1 MEKKSKTKPSTN
13 GEERK
18 EDKSKGS
25 FKERRLECIKKFS
38 EEAESMD
45 YGTNKDGSK
54 KEYFTVAA
62 RHNYFSKFFPEH
74 RVETTIIEHLTKD
87 NKIAVKTT
95 LYIGSEPYSTGLAM
109 EIIGSNFVNKTSAL
123 ENCETSSLGRALANF
138 GLHGSEFA
146 SAEELANAIKQ
157 QANGKDKEIPI
168 EQMTTTTKLN
178 ALYSKWKKEQDEI
191 QIRFTNQEKSIN
203 EKGGQY
209 GKKDW

>member
-25 FKERRLECIKKFS
+25 FKERRKECLSNIDKVPTVNIK
-38 EEAESMD
+38 
-45 YGTNKDGSK
+45 G
-54 KEYFTVAA
+54 KEYSTVAE
-62 RHNYFSKFFPEH
+62 RHRFLLKYFPET
-74 RVETTIIEHLTKD
+74 RVDEQIFYQDEKRVIT
-87 NKIAVKTT
+87 KTT
-95 LYIGSEPYSTGLAM
+95 LYIGDTPYAVGHAEEKRDSSF
-109 EIIGSNFVNKTSAL
+109 INKTSAL
-123 ENCETSSLGRALANF
+123 ENCLSSSLGRCLAAF
-138 GLHGSEFA
+138 GLHGSEYA
-146 SAEELANAIKQ
+146 SAEELANAVKQ

-178 ALYSKWKKEQDEI
+178 ALYSNWKKEQDEI

>member
-25 FKERRLECIKKFS
+25 FKERRKDCLSNVHKVPTVNIK
-38 EEAESMD
+38 
-45 YGTNKDGSK
+45 G
-54 KEYFTVAA
+54 KEYSTVAE
-62 RHNYFSKFFPEH
+62 RHRFLLKYFPET
-74 RVETTIIEHLTKD
+74 RVDEQIFYQDEKRVIT
-87 NKIAVKTT
+87 KTT
-95 LYIGSEPYSTGLAM
+95 LYIGDTPYAVGHAEEKRDSSF
-109 EIIGSNFVNKTSAL
+109 INKTSAL
-123 ENCETSSLGRALANF
+123 ENSFSSSLGRCLAAF
-138 GLHGSEFA
+138 GLHGSEYA
-146 SAEELANAIKQ
+146 SAEELANAVKQ

-178 ALYSKWKKEQDEI
+178 ALYSNWKKEQDEI

>member
-25 FKERRLECIKKFS
+25 FKERRKECLSNIDKVPTVNIK
-38 EEAESMD
+38 
-45 YGTNKDGSK
+45 G
-54 KEYFTVAA
+54 KEYSTVAE
-62 RHNYFSKFFPEH
+62 RHRFLLKYFPET
-74 RVETTIIEHLTKD
+74 RVDEQIFYQDEKRVIT
-87 NKIAVKTT
+87 KTT
-95 LYIGSEPYSTGLAM
+95 LYIGDTPYAVGHAEEKRDSSF
-109 EIIGSNFVNKTSAL
+109 INKTSAL
-123 ENCETSSLGRALANF
+123 ENSFSSSLGRCLAAF
-138 GLHGSEFA
+138 GLHGSEYA
-146 SAEELANAIKQ
+146 SAEELANAVKQ

-178 ALYSKWKKEQDEI
+178 ALYSNWKKEQDEI

>member
-25 FKERRLECIKKFS
+25 FKERRKDCLSNVHKVPTVNIK
-38 EEAESMD
+38 
-45 YGTNKDGSK
+45 G
-54 KEYFTVAA
+54 KEYSTVAE
-62 RHNYFSKFFPEH
+62 RHRFLLNYFPET
-74 RVETTIIEHLTKD
+74 RVDEQIFYQDEKRVIT
-87 NKIAVKTT
+87 KTT
-95 LYIGSEPYSTGLAM
+95 LYIGDTPYAVGHAEEKRDSSF
-109 EIIGSNFVNKTSAL
+109 INKTSAL
-123 ENCETSSLGRALANF
+123 ENCLSSSLGRCLAAF
-138 GLHGSEFA
+138 GLHGSEYA
-146 SAEELANAIKQ
+146 SAEELANAVKQ

-178 ALYSKWKKEQDEI
+178 ALYSNWKKEQDKI

>member
-25 FKERRLECIKKFS
+25 FKERRKDCLSNVHKVPTVNIK
-38 EEAESMD
+38 
-45 YGTNKDGSK
+45 G
-54 KEYFTVAA
+54 KEYSTVAE
-62 RHNYFSKFFPEH
+62 RHRFLLNYFPET
-74 RVETTIIEHLTKD
+74 RVDEQIFYQDEKRVIT
-87 NKIAVKTT
+87 KTT
-95 LYIGSEPYSTGLAM
+95 LYIGDTPYAVGHAEEKRDSSF
-109 EIIGSNFVNKTSAL
+109 INKTSAL
-123 ENCETSSLGRALANF
+123 ENSFSSSLGRCLSAF
-138 GLHGSEFA
+138 GLHGSEYA

-178 ALYSKWKKEQDEI
+178 ALYSNWKKEQDEI

>member
-25 FKERRLECIKKFS
+25 FKERRKECLSNIDKVPTVNIK
-38 EEAESMD
+38 
-45 YGTNKDGSK
+45 G
-54 KEYFTVAA
+54 KEYSTVAE
-62 RHNYFSKFFPEH
+62 RHRFLLKYFPET
-74 RVETTIIEHLTKD
+74 RVDEQIFYQDEKRVIT
-87 NKIAVKTT
+87 KTT
-95 LYIGSEPYSTGLAM
+95 LYIGDTPYAVGHAEEKRDSSF
-109 EIIGSNFVNKTSAL
+109 INKTSAL
-123 ENCETSSLGRALANF
+123 ENSFSSSLGRCLSAF
-138 GLHGSEFA
+138 GLHGSEYA
-146 SAEELANAIKQ
+146 SAEELANAVKQ

-178 ALYSKWKKEQDEI
+178 ALYSNWKKEQDEI

>member
-25 FKERRLECIKKFS
+25 FKERRKECLSNIDKVPTVNIK
-38 EEAESMD
+38 
-45 YGTNKDGSK
+45 G
-54 KEYFTVAA
+54 KEYSTVAE
-62 RHNYFSKFFPEH
+62 RHRFLLNYFPET
-74 RVETTIIEHLTKD
+74 RVDEQIFYQDEKRVIT
-87 NKIAVKTT
+87 KTT
-95 LYIGSEPYSTGLAM
+95 LYIGDTPYAVGHAEEKRDSSF
-109 EIIGSNFVNKTSAL
+109 INKTSAL
-123 ENCETSSLGRALANF
+123 ENCLSSSLGRCLAAF
-138 GLHGSEFA
+138 GLHGSEYA
-146 SAEELANAIKQ
+146 SAEELANAVKQ

-178 ALYSKWKKEQDEI
+178 ALYSNWKKEQDEI